1 MESNKKKGIVFL
13 ISGVATYVII
23 PYLLHFI
30 GLSFIPGYI
39 YLIIAIILIA
49 IGVKFLLNK
58 NGNEEIDLELPN
70 TDNTTSSASKEISQQ
85 TKKSNMN
92 KVVNVTLTGGIIGLV
107 GDSPQ
112 NSLNRRISKEN
123 KNGWRVIQVIPS
135 SSGNLLLILLRLLL
149 LVVTLFFYTTANG
162 YYVIMEKND

>member
-1 MESNKKKGIVFL
+1 MEANKKKGIVFL
-13 ISGVATYVII
+13 ISGVAAYVII

-30 GLSFIPGYI
+30 GLYFIPWYI
-39 YLIIAIILIA
+39 YSIIAIILIA
-49 IGVKFLLNK
+49 IGIKHLLNK
-58 NGNEEIDLELPN
+58 SENEEINTDLPN
-70 TDNTTSSASKEISQQ
+70 TDKTIASASKENSQQ
-85 TKKSNMN
+85 FKKSNMN

-135 SSGNLLLILLRLLL
+135 SSGNILLILLRLLL

-162 YYVIMEKND
+162 YYVIMEKNE